1 MKKLYFFLVFVF
13 LTSAG
18 FPQKTINDP
27 NAEVRN
33 ASGYTAIEVSG
44 GIDLYLSY
52 GEEAVAVSAKDK
64 EDRDL
69 IKTEVKN
76 GVLKIYYERR
86 NGVRFSIKGNKML
99 KAYVSYKTL
108 KRLSASGGSD
118 VNVDGTIQSDEF
130 KLDISGGSDFNGN
143 LETPEF
149 DVDMSGGSD
158 VYISGKAG
166 TIRINASGGSDFNG
180 YNLVTEICDI
190 DASGGSDIDITVNKE
205 LSAEA
210 TGASDVSW
218 KGEATVKKVRASG
231 AGSVSHR
238 S

>member
-18 FPQKTINDP
+18 FPQKIINDP

-33 ASGYTAIEVSG
+33 VSGYTAIEVSG

-64 EDRDL
+64 ADRDL
-69 IKTEVKN
+69 ITTEVKN

-86 NGVRFSIKGNKML
+86 NGVRFNIKGNKML

-158 VYISGKAG
+158 VYIRGKAG

-218 KGEATVKKVRASG
+218 KGKATVKKVRASG